1 MRSVRSPACAGP
13 RERHEHARPWWARPP
28 RETPASSSTPL
39 VAPLCDASS
48 SRRHLNVVSRLPSR
62 DGDHMFLSDLS
73 CRMSADSSTTV
84 LSPLFFHQC
93 EVVWISRAPSP
104 ALCTIGTEQ
113 VLAYSTISPSM
124 M

>member
-28 RETPASSSTPL
+28 RETP
-39 VAPLCDASS
+39 ASS

-93 EVVWISRAPSP
+93 EVVWISRATSP